1 MRSAVCASKK
11 GTRSMLRITLSCLV
25 VCALQLPAAARTWTD
40 VRGSKVDG
48 DLIAFAAG
56 RVTVRSQEGRMTQLS
71 WNQLSASDRAFVAFA
86 ADASQPRDARESAA
100 YDLPLGPRSLLTGG
114 THTVTRSLTM
124 EEIPG
129 LTAGHTITRSLP
141 RPSLQVAPQPGQPVP
156 APATIEESA
165 ACCYPKYIYC
175 GHKGTFHIVGDA
187 GMATYTIGCDQWL
200 AQLVPM
206 KPNHPHHDLY
216 FRPVCDDPLTEGWAF
231 AAIPNCHGHYAIYR
245 LVAGRWC
252 LFDSATRAVPN

>member
-1 MRSAVCASKK
+1 
-11 GTRSMLRITLSCLV
+11 MLRILLSCLV
-25 VCALQLPAAARTWTD
+25 VCALQLSAAARTWTD
-40 VRGSKVDG
+40 VRGSKVEG
-48 DLIAFAAG
+48 DLVAFSSG

-71 WNQLSASDRAFVAFA
+71 WSQLSASDQAFVAFA
-86 ADASQPRDARESAA
+86 AEEPAPRDARPTTAHE
-100 YDLPLGPRSLLTGG
+100 LPLGPRSLLTNG
-114 THTVTRSLTM
+114 TYTVTRNLTI

-141 RPSLQVAPQPGQPVP
+141 RPTLQPAPQPGQAGP

-200 AQLVPM
+200 ARLVPM

-231 AAIPNCHGHYAIYR
+231 GAIPNCHGHYAVYR
-245 LVAGRWC
+245 LVRGRWC